1 MRVGAVVRG
10 ARYGASQRIHSGV
23 VGVVGVKC
31 GWWQPLAYCYWPEP
45 QVSTMAIIVR
55 ELPPRDARRQG
66 RTMYAS
72 GKVRGGFRVMYIGR
86 DKVGT
91 NTSTGKHKHKKS

>member
-1 MRVGAVVRG
+1 
-10 ARYGASQRIHSGV
+10 
-23 VGVVGVKC
+23 
-31 GWWQPLAYCYWPEP
+31 
-45 QVSTMAIIVR
+45 MAIIVR

-66 RTMYAS
+66 RTVYAS
-72 GKVRGGFRVMYIGR
+72 GKVRGGFRVMYTRYVGR